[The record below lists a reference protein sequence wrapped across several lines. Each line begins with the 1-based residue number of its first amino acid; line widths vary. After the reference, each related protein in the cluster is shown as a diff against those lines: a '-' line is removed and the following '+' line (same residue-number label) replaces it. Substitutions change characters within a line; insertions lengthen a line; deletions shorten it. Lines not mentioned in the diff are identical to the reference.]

1 MAKIVDTP
9 VIDVHA
15 HVGQWGAKFRPA
27 SPKMYVDIMDAA
39 GVDRM
44 GFNCIYFDD
53 ERKSHNVV
61 ADWVSK
67 YPDRFIGVAFGTPRH
82 PDETIPELERAFDQL
97 GFKYMKIYPTY
108 YTKPVDD
115 PSYDLI
121 FEWANS
127 RGIVIMCHS
136 SNVADW
142 DTLTLPTKF
151 IGLAKRFTKVKWL
164 LAHSGNAMRGQ
175 VLAVEAAKQCPN
187 IYLEICTSFAEA
199 GTIEFLVN
207 GAGEDRVLFGSDI
220 PLMDPRYHVGRVV
233 TADISEAAK
242 QKVLGLNAKKLLGL

>member
-1 MAKIVDTP
+1 MAKIVETP

-15 HVGQWGAKFRPA
+15 HVGSWGSYAREA
-27 SPKMYVDIMDAA
+27 TAEGYIRIMDAA

-44 GFNCIYFDD
+44 GFNCIYFDN
-53 ERKSHNVV
+53 ERKAHDTV
-61 ADWVSK
+61 AEWVNR

-121 FEWANS
+121 FEWANK

-136 SNVADW
+136 SNVGDW
-142 DTLTLPTKF
+142 DTLTTPTKF
-151 IGLAKRFTKVKWL
+151 IGLAKRFRNIKWL
-164 LAHSGNAMRGQ
+164 LAHSGNSMRGQ
-175 VLAVEAAKQCPN
+175 ILAVEAAKECPN

-199 GTIEFLVN
+199 GTIEFLVS
-207 GAGEDRVLFGSDI
+207 GAGEDRVLFGSDL
-220 PLMDPRYHVGRVV
+220 PLMDPRYQLGRVV
-233 TADISEAAK
+233 TADISETAK
-242 QKVLGLNAKKLLGL
+242 KKILGLNAKKLLGL